1 MRPSSDTTPV
11 PAPAKASWTL
21 SSLQRCQE
29 SRAPATQAHKPIK
42 ILLVDDHPVVI
53 HGMSSCLA
61 REGFTVL
68 GHATNGREAI
78 SKTKDLS
85 PDIVLMDLQ
94 MPDMD
99 GLAATQTVSRETP
112 AKIVVLTAYNQPDSL
127 LRVLRSGAR
136 GCVLKTAP
144 TADLVRAIET
154 VNAGSTYFSNE
165 LSQHAV
171 RQMIRG
177 GGEGPQA
184 SDLSNREREILIAI
198 AEGLSNKEIASRL
211 NIAVRTVETHR
222 ERLIRKL
229 NIHTTAG
236 LTRFAV
242 KTGLITVPTDKQM
255 SQ

>member
-1 MRPSSDTTPV
+1 
-11 PAPAKASWTL
+11 
-21 SSLQRCQE
+21 
-29 SRAPATQAHKPIK
+29 
-42 ILLVDDHPVVI
+42 
-53 HGMSSCLA
+53 
-61 REGFTVL
+61 
-68 GHATNGREAI
+68 
-78 SKTKDLS
+78 
-85 PDIVLMDLQ
+85 
-94 MPDMD
+94 MD

-112 AKIVVLTAYNQPDSL
+112 AAKIVVLTAHNQPDSL

-154 VNAGSTYFSNE
+154 VNAGSTFFSNE

-177 GGEGPQA
+177 GGEGPHA
-184 SDLSNREREILIAI
+184 SDLSNREREILITI

-222 ERLIRKL
+222 ERLIKKL

-242 KTGLITVPTDKQM
+242 KTGLITVPVEEQM
-255 SQ
+255 QQ